1 MYYNQTDIYRTN
13 RKVVFYARVSTDH
26 EAQISALENQIDWYK
41 PIMNAH
47 PEWELVGQYIDEGVT
62 GTSAEKREAFMQMI
76 ADAKQHKFDLIITRG
91 VSRFARNT
99 VDTLQYTRELR
110 RIGVE
115 VFFLNDNIKTFDGD
129 GELRLTIMATLAQ
142 DESRKTSIRV
152 KSGQKT
158 SMEKGVIYGNGN
170 ILGYK
175 RVGKEMIIDP
185 EQAKTVRLI
194 FDLYIAGDGL
204 TKIKYIL
211 ESKGIKTAMGKTS
224 WSATV
229 ISNILKNTF
238 YYGLITY
245 RKAYVQDYLT
255 QKRVKNNGEIEF
267 IQVLGTHTP
276 IVTKEEFD
284 KVQEIMKKRT
294 KVINDHTERR
304 RVCGLNDSKYVW
316 GKLLL
321 CSCGCKFN
329 RQRFSSFGRR
339 QVYSYICNKR
349 RKDGS
354 FTKRE
359 KLGLPIDNVCTSPS
373 ISEARLEITA
383 SYIFNKVLKKKNDI
397 INLATE
403 IVSKH
408 IYDQLIK
415 TTNEEEIQSL
425 NQELARVK
433 KKYDILIELRT
444 DGEIDKETF
453 KKKAKDLED
462 KKVDIQNRI
471 DKLNISNNKKH
482 TTSYNERLKLLK
494 SKLSEYVAINA
505 DGNIPD
511 SVVEAFFKRII
522 IYPDHQEW
530 YLRVDSSSCES
541 NDVLEIK
548 NASILIDKI
557 VLKRDYFIS
566 VIAKKGN
573 VHHFKKAA
581 WRDAN
586 IEIYL

>member
-41 PIMNAH
+41 PIMDAH

-76 ADAKQHKFDLIITRG
+76 ADAKQHKFDLIITRE

-115 VFFLNDNIKTFDGD
+115 VFFINDNIKTFDGD

-175 RVGKEMIIDP
+175 RVGREMIIDP
-185 EQAKTVRLI
+185 EQAETVRLI
-194 FDLYIAGDGL
+194 FDLYLAGDGL

-245 RKAYVQDYLT
+245 RKEYVQDYLT
-255 QKRVKNNGEIEF
+255 QKRIKNNGEIEY
-267 IQVLGTHTP
+267 IQVFGNHTP
-276 IVTKEEFD
+276 IVTKDEFD
-284 KVQEIMKKRT
+284 KVQEIIKKRT
-294 KVINDHTERR
+294 KVINDHTEHRHL
-304 RVCGLNDSKYVW
+304 CGLNDSKYIW

-329 RQRFSSFGRR
+329 RQRFSSAGRR

-354 FTKRE
+354 LAKRE
-359 KLGLPIDNVCTSPS
+359 KLGLPTDNICTSQI

-383 SYIFNKVLKKKNDI
+383 LYIFNNYIKKKNNI
-397 INLATE
+397 VKLATE
-403 IVSKH
+403 IVSNH
-408 IYDQLIK
+408 IYDQPIK
-415 TTNEEEIQSL
+415 DTNEEELQSL
-425 NQELARVK
+425 KQELAKIK

-444 DGEIDKETF
+444 DEEIDKETF
-453 KKKAKDLED
+453 KKKAKDLEE
-462 KKVDIQNRI
+462 KKSSIQERL
-471 DKLNISNNKKH
+471 DKLNLSNNPK
-482 TTSYNERLKLLK
+482 TTMNYNERLKLLK
-494 SKLSEYVAINA
+494 SKLSEYVATNT
-505 DGNIPD
+505 DGVIPD
-511 SVVEAFFKRII
+511 SVIEAFIKRII

-530 YLRVDSSSCES
+530 YLRVDSSSCEN

-548 NASILIDKI
+548 NSSILIDKI
-557 VLKRDYFIS
+557 VLKRDYFINM
-566 VIAKKGN
+566 ITKKAN

-581 WRDAN
+581 WKDVK

>member
-41 PIMNAH
+41 PIMAAH

-76 ADAKQHKFDLIITRG
+76 ADAKQHQFDLIITRE

-194 FDLYIAGDGL
+194 FDLYLAGDGL

-211 ESKGIKTAMGKTS
+211 ESKEIKTAMGKTS

-294 KVINDHTERR
+294 KVINDHTELR

-408 IYDQLIK
+408 IYDQPIK

-453 KKKAKDLED
+453 KKKAKDLEE
-462 KKVDIQNRI
+462 KKINIQNRI
-471 DKLNISNNKKH
+471 DQINTSNNKKR
-482 TTSYNERLKLLK
+482 TTNYNERTKLLK

-586 IEIYL
+586 VEIYL